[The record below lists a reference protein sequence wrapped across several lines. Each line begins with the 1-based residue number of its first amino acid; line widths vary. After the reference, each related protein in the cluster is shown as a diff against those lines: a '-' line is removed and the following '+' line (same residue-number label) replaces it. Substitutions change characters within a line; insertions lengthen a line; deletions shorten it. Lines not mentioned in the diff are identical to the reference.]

1 MINRLIAICVSR
13 RMLAIVVAIL
23 VAVYGYYS
31 WTQIAV
37 EAYPELTDVTAQVTT
52 QVPGLAA
59 EEIEQQITTPLERA
73 LSGTQGLVN
82 IRSSSTFGLSLI
94 TMVFREGADD
104 YWERQRILDRI
115 SQVTLPAGVV
125 PGLDP
130 VTGPAGEIY
139 RYTLESDTKTLMELS
154 EIQTWIV
161 IPALEQVPGVI
172 NVDEFGGFTKEFQLE
187 LDPTQLLRYH
197 IAVDDVINAISSNTA
212 NAGGSRIT
220 RGEQAYIVRGIG
232 LVRSLEDLGKIVV
245 TERSGVPILVDDLGK
260 LRYGHQVR
268 EGILG
273 KDNNPDTIEGIVD
286 LLKYEN
292 PSRVLQGIHAKVE
305 ELRKQLEPQGVRIV
319 PYIDRDN
326 LVHATIDKVA
336 HTVLEG
342 VGLVLIVL
350 ILFLGSARSAIVVAV
365 TIPLALVTVFI
376 LMHLTKM
383 PANLFSLGAIDF
395 GVIVD
400 GAIVVTEAILRRR
413 EAHPDEVLAPEDV
426 QRAATQVMRPIFFAT
441 LIIIS
446 TYLPLFAFE
455 RAEGK
460 LFAPMAFTVGY
471 ALLGA
476 LLCTLTLIPGLA
488 YIALRKPR
496 KVFHNAPLLR
506 LQAAYQGVLQRLLG
520 RPVIAYVLGGVGIV
534 AVLGLF
540 LTLGREFLP
549 DLDEG
554 TLWLQVQ
561 MPTGL
566 SLDKASE
573 MASDLRRT
581 VREFPEVSYVVTQLG
596 RNDTGSDPW
605 TPSHLE
611 SAVGLTPYST
621 WPHGEDKAKFLD
633 RLNARMQQ
641 IPGISVGIS
650 QPIIDGENDM
660 IGGSHSPLAL
670 RIYGDDFDELR
681 RIGGDVVTL
690 LRGVRGTAQVSIFQE
705 PPIPQ
710 VAIDI
715 DRTAAA
721 RYGVNVSDITN
732 LIQTAIGGAPITQVY
747 VQDRIYNVTAR
758 VPQRV
763 ANDLEAI
770 GQLPLT
776 SADGAQ
782 VPLSLLAHIRLQT
795 GESTIAHEKNHR
807 QLTVRIDNRGR
818 ALSDYYE
825 EARRKIDAD
834 VEFDRTKYRLEWAG
848 TFENAQRAQARLV
861 VVMGLVVAIM
871 AVFLFIQFGKLY
883 QAAALLGVVPASTLG
898 GLIALHL
905 RGETLNIATAVGFIA
920 LFGVAVQNGIIMIAN
935 FNRVR
940 EQGVPLSE
948 AVLQGAVERFRPVL
962 MTATV
967 ATVGMLPAA
976 LATGVGTDVQR
987 GLATVVVG
995 GLPIATL
1002 LTLFIVPPVYLTF
1015 ERFFGRFAQ
1024 QGDAEPVPETPP
1036 SGVST

>member
-1 MINRLIAICVSR
+1 VISRLIESCLNR
-13 RMLAIVVAIL
+13 RVAVIGVAIL
-23 VAVYGYYS
+23 VAIYGYYS
-31 WTQIAV
+31 WTQMAV

-59 EEIEQQITTPLERA
+59 EEIEQQITTPLERG
-73 LSGTQGLVN
+73 LSGTPGLVN
-82 IRSSSTFGLSLI
+82 MRSSSTFGLSLI
-94 TMVFREGADD
+94 TMVFKEGAED

-115 SQVTLPAGVV
+115 SQVTLPPGITL
-125 PGLDP
+125 GLDP
-130 VTGPAGEIY
+130 VSGPAGEIY

-154 EIQTWIV
+154 EIQNWIV
-161 IPALEQVPGVI
+161 IPALQQVPGVA

-187 LDPTQLLRYH
+187 LEPAQLLRYRV
-197 IAVDDVINAISSNTA
+197 AVNDVISAISNNTA

-232 LVRSLEDLGKIVV
+232 LVRTLDDLGKIVV
-245 TERSGVPILVDDLGK
+245 TERSGVPILISDLGK

-273 KDNNPDTIEGIVD
+273 KDNNADTLEGIVD

-292 PSRVLQGIHAKVE
+292 PSLVLKGIHAKVD
-305 ELRKQLEPQGVRIV
+305 ELRKRLEPMGVRIV

-326 LVHATIDKVA
+326 LVHATVDKVA

-342 VGLVLIVL
+342 VGLVCIVL
-350 ILFLGSARSAIVVAV
+350 ILFLGSPRSAMVVAV
-365 TIPLALVTVFI
+365 TIPLALVMVFI
-376 LMHLTKM
+376 MMHLTKM

-413 EAHPDEVLAPEDV
+413 EAHPTDALTTGDV
-426 QRAATQVMRPIFFAT
+426 QLASQQVMRPIFFAT
-441 LIIIS
+441 LIIIT
-446 TYLPLFAFE
+446 TYMPLFAFE

-460 LFAPMAFTVGY
+460 LFSPMAFTVGY
-471 ALLGA
+471 ALFGA

-496 KVFHNAPLLR
+496 RVFHNKPLLR
-506 LQAAYQGVLQRLLG
+506 LQAGYQRVLQRLLL
-520 RPVIAYVLGGVGIV
+520 RPVIAYVLGGAAMI
-534 AVLGLF
+534 AVLTLF
-540 LTLGREFLP
+540 ITLGREFLP

-554 TLWLQVQ
+554 ALWLQVQ

-573 MASDLRRT
+573 IASELRHA
-581 VREFPEVSYVVTQLG
+581 VREFPEVSYIVTQLG
-596 RNDTGSDPW
+596 RNDTGTDPW
-605 TPSHLE
+605 TPSHVE
-611 SAVGLTPYST
+611 SAVGLTPYAT
-621 WPHGEDKAKFLD
+621 WPGAENKATFLD
-633 RLNARMQQ
+633 RLSTRLQQ

-670 RIYGDDFDELR
+670 RIYGDDFTELR
-681 RIGGDVVTL
+681 RIGTEIVTVL
-690 LRGVRGTAQVSIFQE
+690 GGIRGTAQASIFQE

-715 DRTAAA
+715 DRAAAA

-732 LIQTAIGGAPITQVY
+732 LIQTAIGGAPITQAY

-758 VPQRV
+758 VSQHI
-763 ANDLEAI
+763 ANDIEAI

-776 SADGAQ
+776 SLGGAQ

-795 GESTIAHEKNHR
+795 GESTIAHERNQR
-807 QLTVRIDNRGR
+807 QLTIRIDNRDR

-825 EARRKIDAD
+825 EARRKIEAQ
-834 VEFDRTKYRLEWAG
+834 VKFDKTQYRLQWAG

-861 VVMGLVVAIM
+861 VVMALVVAVM
-871 AVFLFIQFGKLY
+871 SLFLFIQFGKFHHAL
-883 QAAALLGVVPASTLG
+883 ALLGVVPASTLG

-905 RGETLNIATAVGFIA
+905 RGGTLNIATAVGFIA
-920 LFGVAVQNGIIMIAN
+920 LFGVAVQNGIIMVAN

-940 EQGVPLSE
+940 EQGVSLSE

-995 GLPIATL
+995 GLPVATL

-1015 ERFFGRFAQ
+1015 ERFFDWLQLRKNAM
-1024 QGDAEPVPETPP
+1024 DPVLEVPNA
-1036 SGVST
+1036 

>member
-1 MINRLIAICVSR
+1 MISRLIELCLNR
-13 RMLAIVVAIL
+13 RVAVIGVAIL
-23 VAVYGYYS
+23 VATYGYYS
-31 WTQIAV
+31 WTQMAV
-37 EAYPELTDVTAQVTT
+37 EAYPELSDVTAQVTT

-59 EEIEQQITTPLERA
+59 EEIEQQITTPLERG
-73 LSGTQGLVN
+73 LSGTPGLVN

-94 TMVFREGADD
+94 TLVFKEGAED

-115 SQVTLPAGVV
+115 SQVTLPPGIM

-130 VTGPAGEIY
+130 VSGPAGEIY
-139 RYTLESDTKTLMELS
+139 RYTLESDTRTLLELS
-154 EIQTWIV
+154 EIQSWIV
-161 IPALEQVPGVI
+161 IPALEQVPGVA
-172 NVDEFGGFTKEFQLE
+172 NVDEFGGFTKQFQLE
-187 LDPTQLLRYH
+187 LDPAQLLRYH
-197 IAVDDVINAISSNTA
+197 VAVNDVITAISNNTA

-232 LVRSLEDLGKIVV
+232 LVRTLEDLGKIVV
-245 TERSGVPILVDDLGK
+245 TERSGVPILVSDLGK

-273 KDNNPDTIEGIVD
+273 KDNNPDTLEGIVD

-292 PSRVLQGIHAKVE
+292 PSRVLKGIHSKVE
-305 ELRKQLEPQGVRIV
+305 ELRKRLAPMGVRIV

-326 LVHATIDKVA
+326 LVHATVDKVA

-342 VGLVLIVL
+342 VGLVCIVL
-350 ILFLGSARSAIVVAV
+350 ILFLGSPRSALVVAV
-365 TIPLALVTVFI
+365 TIPLALVMVFI
-376 LMHLTKM
+376 MMHLTKM

-413 EAHPDEVLAPEDV
+413 EAHPKDALTTADV
-426 QRAATQVMRPIFFAT
+426 QGASMQVMRPIFFAT
-441 LIIIS
+441 LIIIT
-446 TYLPLFAFE
+446 TYMPLFAFE

-471 ALLGA
+471 ALFGA

-488 YIALRKPR
+488 YISLRKPQP
-496 KVFHNAPLLR
+496 VFHNKLLLR
-506 LQAAYQGVLQRLLG
+506 LQAGYRRLLQHLLLH
-520 RPVIAYVLGGVGIV
+520 PAIAYILGGAAMIV
-534 AVLGLF
+534 VLTLF
-540 LTLGREFLP
+540 ITLGREFLP

-554 TLWLQVQ
+554 ALWLQVQ

-573 MASDLRRT
+573 MASELRHA
-581 VREFPEVSYVVTQLG
+581 VREFPEVSHIVTQLG
-596 RNDTGSDPW
+596 RNDTGTDPW
-605 TPSHLE
+605 TASHVE

-621 WPHGEDKAKFLD
+621 WPRGESKARFLA
-633 RLNARMQQ
+633 RLSARMEQ

-650 QPIIDGENDM
+650 QPIVDGENDM

-670 RIYGDDFDELR
+670 RIYGNDFTELR
-681 RIGGDVVTL
+681 RIGADIVTV
-690 LRGVRGTAQVSIFQE
+690 LRGIRGTAQASIFQE

-710 VAIDI
+710 LAINI
-715 DRTAAA
+715 DRAAAA

-732 LIQTAIGGAPITQVY
+732 LIQTAIGGAPITQAY

-758 VPQRV
+758 VPQHI
-763 ANDLEAI
+763 ANDVEAI

-776 SADGAQ
+776 SLDGAQ
-782 VPLSLLAHIRLQT
+782 VPLSLLTHIRLQT
-795 GESTIAHEKNHR
+795 GESTIAHEKNQR
-807 QLTVRIDNRGR
+807 QLTIRIDNRVR

-825 EARRKIDAD
+825 EARRKIEAQ
-834 VEFDRTKYRLEWAG
+834 VRFDKTQYRLEWAG

-861 VVMGLVVAIM
+861 VVMALVVAVM
-871 AVFLFIQFGKLY
+871 ALFLFIQFGKFH
-883 QAAALLGVVPASTLG
+883 QALALLGVVPASTLG

-920 LFGVAVQNGIIMIAN
+920 LFGVAVQNGIIMVAN

-940 EQGVPLSE
+940 EQGVSLSE

-995 GLPIATL
+995 GLPVATL

-1015 ERFFGRFAQ
+1015 ERLFDQLHQRNAV
-1024 QGDAEPVPETPP
+1024 DPVPGIVNT
-1036 SGVST
+1036 